1 MTSFGFSWNCIAENC
16 HFLLICFVIPKIQYF
31 HIVCTC
37 ILSCYLSSNIWV
49 YWVSTIELL
58 GPGQHSFTFWIS
70 YQKKIAI
77 VWFSWTPIGEDGR
90 LGLRREWE
98 ASASGIRPLKPPA
111 PPCSAPAP
119 AWMYHL
125 PPTPLGSLTVS
136 TWAPAPGWTCEHII
150 LLPPHPAEHL
160 HVSEC
165 IACPLSKPALIDAS
179 PMINHLLPAW
189 TCQCQNIIY
198 L

>member
-31 HIVCTC
+31 HIVCIC
-37 ILSCYLSSNIWV
+37 ILSCYLSSNIRV

-58 GPGQHSFTFWIS
+58 GPGQPSFTFWIS
-70 YQKKIAI
+70 YQKKITI

-119 AWMYHL
+119 AWIYHL
-125 PPTPLGSLTVS
+125 PANPLRFPNREHLSTCTWLNLWTYHLTPAPPC
-136 TWAPAPGWTCEHII
+136 WAPKRVW
-150 LLPPHPAEHL
+150 
-160 HVSEC
+160 VYR
-165 IACPLSKPALIDAS
+165 LSPV
-179 PMINHLLPAW
+179 
-189 TCQCQNIIY
+189 
-198 L
+198 